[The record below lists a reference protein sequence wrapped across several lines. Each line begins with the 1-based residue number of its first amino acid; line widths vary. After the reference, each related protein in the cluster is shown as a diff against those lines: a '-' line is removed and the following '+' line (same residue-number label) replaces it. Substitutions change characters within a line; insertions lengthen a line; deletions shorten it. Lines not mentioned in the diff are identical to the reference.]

1 MGKKRSNKLKL
12 LTRAVDKLPFGE
24 WDFVW
29 ATTDE
34 LDDFYRQGYVWV
46 KKVKLLT

>member
-12 LTRAVDKLPFGE
+12 LVKTAPHLSFGD

-34 LDDFYRQGYVWV
+34 LDEYYKQGYVWV
-46 KKVKLLT
+46 KKVKL